1 MTNSVD
7 SSYEGVLAKIFEYLE
22 ENLAEKPSAPISAGS
37 HLIRDLR
44 LDSLQSF
51 EMVSDLEDHFGITM
65 PMELF
70 QSVETVE
77 DVARAVVGVI
87 ARERGQ
93 A

>member
-1 MTNSVD
+1 MPNSVD
-7 SSYEGVLAKIFEYLE
+7 TSYEGVLAKIFEYLD
-22 ENLAEKPSAPISAGS
+22 ENLVEKPTAPISAGS

-87 ARERGQ
+87 ARERGE